1 MAIITISRG
10 THSGGKSVGESLAS
24 KLGYPCLSREEII
37 REASID
43 FDIPEEE
50 LNATM
55 AEPPR
60 FWQQVPSKRI
70 AHMNF
75 LRTTLVKHFE
85 NGNLVY
91 HGYAAHLLLG
101 KSIKVLRVRINAD
114 KEYRIMGAMK
124 DLNISRREAIKGIDR
139 VDRQNAKW
147 ARALYGID
155 WNDPSLYDLV
165 VNLQQ
170 ISMESIVET
179 LAFMT
184 TLDDFIIDEQ
194 AMKAIDDL
202 SLSSKVRSA
211 LSKNPR
217 TTSAKLFV
225 DAEDGEI
232 TLEGQVSS
240 GKILNAILEE
250 TKSQPGVSSI
260 KHDIKIGIIEYS
272 LSPWQ

>member
-10 THSGGKSVGESLAS
+10 THSGGKSVGESLAT
-24 KLGYPCLSREEII
+24 KLGYPCFSREEII
-37 REASID
+37 REASRD

-75 LRTTLVKHFE
+75 LRSTLVKHFE

-101 KSIKVLRVRINAD
+101 RSIKILRVRINAD
-114 KEYRIMGAMK
+114 KEYRIKAAMN
-124 DLNISRREAIKGIDR
+124 DLNISRSEASKGLER

-147 ARALYGID
+147 AMALYGID
-155 WNDPSLYDLV
+155 WNDPTLYDLV

-170 ISMESIVET
+170 ISKECIVET

-184 TLDDFIIDEQ
+184 TLNDFIIDEQ

-202 SLSSKVRSA
+202 SLSSRVRSA
-211 LSKNPR
+211 LSKYPR
-217 TTSAKLFV
+217 TTSAKISV

-232 TLEGQVSS
+232 TLEGHVSS
-240 GKILNAILEE
+240 GKILNAILEV
-250 TKSQPGVSSI
+250 TKSQPGVRSI
-260 KHDIKIGIIEYS
+260 NSAIKIGIIEYS
-272 LSPWQ
+272 MSPWQ